1 LDFGRCALG
10 ICVAAALTGCGGS
23 QPPIGAPG
31 AGSATLEKATGGSY
45 LYVSNDYEDSVVLF
59 SYDPKSMTANLVGQY
74 GVNAEPVG
82 SCSDAHGNVYVV
94 AYSGYTSVITEFA
107 FGTLTPMQTLD
118 YAGDGRPTGCS
129 VDPTTG
135 DLAVTIGSNEYST
148 PAAVLIFTNGSGTPE
163 QIDAC
168 DYNGTAGYDPHGNL
182 WLECL
187 MKGSSS
193 ILELPKGESSFQ
205 SVTFGHNL
213 YYLGAIQWDGKYL
226 DVSVALN
233 NANYYTEDIY
243 QTTISRSALKTKH
256 TITFQRGPRG
266 GGGRGCG
273 NGLYFSQWA
282 MVSKKPDDLPTT
294 EATQLI
300 AANSDCTRLPIWNYP
315 AGGRPARSLRP
326 PVKYR
331 ADYYPTGVTYV
342 TQPEMGLH

>member
-1 LDFGRCALG
+1 
-10 ICVAAALTGCGGS
+10 
-23 QPPIGAPG
+23 
-31 AGSATLEKATGGSY
+31 
-45 LYVSNDYEDSVVLF
+45 
-59 SYDPKSMTANLVGQY
+59 M
-74 GVNAEPVG
+74 VNAEPVG

-193 ILELPKGESSFQ
+193 ILELPKGESS
-205 SVTFGHNL
+205 SLSRVTLGHNL
-213 YYLGAIQWDGKYL
+213 YYLGAIQWDGG
-226 DVSVALN
+226 VSQRTSVALN
-233 NANYYTEDIY
+233 NANYYTEDVD
-243 QTTISRSALKTKH
+243 QATISRSALQNEAYNHVSEGTKGRRRARVR
-256 TITFQRGPRG
+256 QR
-266 GGGRGCG
+266 
-273 NGLYFSQWA
+273 YFIFSQWA
-282 MVSKKPDDLPTT
+282 MVSEKSRT
-294 EATQLI
+294 
-300 AANSDCTRLPIWNYP
+300 TRLPLKQRN
-315 AGGRPARSLRP
+315 L
-326 PVKYR
+326 
-331 ADYYPTGVTYV
+331 
-342 TQPEMGLH
+342 